1 VANRIQSLLGIEYP
15 VVQAP
20 MTYIARA
27 ELAAAVSEAGG
38 LGMIE
43 TLTPEG
49 RADLA
54 RVRELTDKPVAANLM
69 IQGWKQDPSVVDMLA
84 TAGVRHVFTSAGDPA
99 LFTKPLHDAGMT
111 VVHVVGSLRAALKAV
126 DAGVDALVVEGVEG
140 GGFKSA
146 LGASTMVLLPL
157 VASHV
162 DLPII
167 AAGGMCDAQSAA
179 ASLVLGAEGV
189 QMGTRMLASRE
200 SLVHA
205 NFKNAIVEANDAG
218 TVLLDIP
225 GNPTMRVLRTGL
237 AARVSQHDPD
247 AKLLGKIT
255 ELYFDGDME
264 ASVANTGQVSS
275 RIADLLPVAEI
286 VRTTWV
292 DIETALTAARCRA
305 GCG

>member
-1 VANRIQSLLGIEYP
+1 MANRIQSLLGVEYP

-49 RADLA
+49 RADLR
-54 RVRELTDKPVAANLM
+54 RVGELTAKSVAANLM
-69 IQGWKQDPSVVDMLA
+69 IQGWKHDPSIVDMLA
-84 TAGVRHVFTSAGDPA
+84 AAGVRHVFTSAGDPA

-146 LGASTMVLLPL
+146 LAASTMVLLPL
-157 VASHV
+157 VASRV

-179 ASLVLGAEGV
+179 AALVLGAEGV

-218 TVLLDIP
+218 TVLLDVP

-237 AARVSQHDPD
+237 ATRVAEHDPD

-275 RIADLLPVAEI
+275 RIADLLPVADI

-292 DIETALTAARCRA
+292 DIETALNAARSRA
-305 GCG
+305 G